1 MDNLE
6 IILNSFFEN
15 FTKNYKT
22 LNILDE
28 ICLKEDL
35 FYILKNLKK
44 DEYIVLIYDEIKKR
58 KITNEYNNIII
69 NLMKLY
75 PFTDKILKKLKE
87 NDDITKDIEKYYED
101 KKDKFDKKL
110 QEIKDE
116 IENNKKI
123 FMEISEKN
131 IKINEFNKK
140 YTEEFYENKKIELE
154 KEKEK
159 SIERKKEIE
168 NLEKE
173 IENVRKEGNKIFEKK
188 VDIENYKEFRNITKM
203 IVSSNYKIEK
213 NFKFSE

>member
-6 IILNSFFEN
+6 IILNSFFKN

-101 KKDKFDKKL
+101 KKAKFDKKL

-123 FMEISEKN
+123 SMEISEKN

>member
-15 FTKNYKT
+15 FTKSYKT

-101 KKDKFDKKL
+101 KKVKFDKKL

-116 IENNKKI
+116 IEN
-123 FMEISEKN
+123 
-131 IKINEFNKK
+131 
-140 YTEEFYENKKIELE
+140 NKKIELE